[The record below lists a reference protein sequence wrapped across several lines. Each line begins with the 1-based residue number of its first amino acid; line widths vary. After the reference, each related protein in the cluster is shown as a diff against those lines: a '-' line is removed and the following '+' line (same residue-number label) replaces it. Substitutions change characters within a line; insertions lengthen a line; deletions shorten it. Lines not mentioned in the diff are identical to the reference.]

1 MYIPTLV
8 ITLLLGAFRSSCM
21 KSLLSVFTAVTVST
35 APVINAEPDVF
46 MSFDFQNGEL
56 ERGFDDWYYSDI
68 GENPCQIYNGENQS
82 KLCRADGAKFYPYYN
97 GRNSDHMGWLQYGYI
112 DSSSEF
118 SVEGTSLRVHLTG
131 GMYKDALG
139 ILQSDGTPLKSK
151 KEFTSDEDL
160 GVQPRLPG
168 DIALYYK
175 GPTATSKIAQFSGK
189 NRLTVWVLM
198 PKNSVD
204 IDKYSTEFYNSPVKS
219 FSFYPFIDTSKG
231 AHYYHHTSNIPM
243 GGWTKIQFDA
253 SPTHKNSGGIN
264 DLHAFTE
271 GGTEYAGSGTD
282 YFANIAAF
290 NLRADFSKYLPANSV
305 YYIDEVSTN
314 YKPYEN
320 EETIKSLAVGY
331 SPDSREFDIS
341 FEDKYRC
348 LNCSAQYEVRYSFQP
363 IDNSNFE
370 GAFKP
375 AFVTNFDRR
384 QSNAEGVIHKPNN
397 GYNLLWASLQLR
409 HEHLTYLSEG
419 STVYF
424 AVRDISERA
433 EGNYYEEDNMLVD
446 VPGVGQVAKK
456 NLVKTIDYTIVDVN
470 YPLQIKTSEINQP
483 VVGYNYEQE
492 IVVEGGKSPYNLQ
505 AIGLPNG
512 LSLEGNKLVGVASQ
526 AISDTLILSAID
538 NVGQTTDVELEIDV
552 RTEDQLRI
560 GQCKVLVEFGQTYL
574 PSSYFDSVFHDIYTG
589 VYQSGMTTLVG
600 SNAEYN
606 YQGISGSGIYLD
618 AGDKLRLVWRN
629 IGADTISFAP
639 RLSFSAQHRYN
650 QAESHK
656 WISLDIANITSGNT
670 TVSELIVPTQVEPYS
685 INVNSNFSNNK
696 TLLLERIEVVS
707 AQFDQSDYCE
717 MPINFTKATEALAP
731 QASVVLADFSL
742 QNSSEFELHE
752 SLNTVFM
759 DRYTGFYE
767 RGLGIVIGS
776 NGKYNYQGVRGD
788 GIHIEG
794 GAKLKVTW
802 KNYGND
808 DQTFTPLVAFDF
820 DGRQIQGGTWLELSQ
835 TRAAGINQV
844 TLEPGTGYSYL
855 DMSNHNIDWLHL
867 INISSNL
874 SINRTLV
881 LEKIELVYE

>member
-1 MYIPTLV
+1 
-8 ITLLLGAFRSSCM
+8 
-21 KSLLSVFTAVTVST
+21 
-35 APVINAEPDVF
+35 
-46 MSFDFQNGEL
+46 
-56 ERGFDDWYYSDI
+56 
-68 GENPCQIYNGENQS
+68 
-82 KLCRADGAKFYPYYN
+82 
-97 GRNSDHMGWLQYGYI
+97 
-112 DSSSEF
+112 
-118 SVEGTSLRVHLTG
+118 
-131 GMYKDALG
+131 
-139 ILQSDGTPLKSK
+139 
-151 KEFTSDEDL
+151 
-160 GVQPRLPG
+160 
-168 DIALYYK
+168 
-175 GPTATSKIAQFSGK
+175 
-189 NRLTVWVLM
+189 
-198 PKNSVD
+198 
-204 IDKYSTEFYNSPVKS
+204 
-219 FSFYPFIDTSKG
+219 
-231 AHYYHHTSNIPM
+231 
-243 GGWTKIQFDA
+243 
-253 SPTHKNSGGIN
+253 
-264 DLHAFTE
+264 
-271 GGTEYAGSGTD
+271 
-282 YFANIAAF
+282 
-290 NLRADFSKYLPANSV
+290 
-305 YYIDEVSTN
+305 
-314 YKPYEN
+314 
-320 EETIKSLAVGY
+320 
-331 SPDSREFDIS
+331 
-341 FEDKYRC
+341 
-348 LNCSAQYEVRYSFQP
+348 
-363 IDNSNFE
+363 
-370 GAFKP
+370 
-375 AFVTNFDRR
+375 
-384 QSNAEGVIHKPNN
+384 
-397 GYNLLWASLQLR
+397 
-409 HEHLTYLSEG
+409 
-419 STVYF
+419 
-424 AVRDISERA
+424 
-433 EGNYYEEDNMLVD
+433 
-446 VPGVGQVAKK
+446 
-456 NLVKTIDYTIVDVN
+456 
-470 YPLQIKTSEINQP
+470 
-483 VVGYNYEQE
+483 
-492 IVVEGGKSPYNLQ
+492 
-505 AIGLPNG
+505 
-512 LSLEGNKLVGVASQ
+512 
-526 AISDTLILSAID
+526 
-538 NVGQTTDVELEIDV
+538 
-552 RTEDQLRI
+552 
-560 GQCKVLVEFGQTYL
+560 
-574 PSSYFDSVFHDIYTG
+574 
-589 VYQSGMTTLVG
+589 MTTLVG

>member
-1 MYIPTLV
+1 
-8 ITLLLGAFRSSCM
+8 M

-56 ERGFDDWYYSDI
+56 ERGFDDWYYSDK
-68 GENPCQIYNGENQS
+68 GENPCQIYNGEAQS
-82 KLCRADGAKFYPYYN
+82 KLCRADGSKFYPYYN
-97 GRNSDHMGWLQYGYI
+97 ERNSDHMGWLQYGYI

-131 GMYKDALG
+131 GMYKDANG
-139 ILQSDGTPLKSK
+139 NSQSDGTPLRSK
-151 KEFTSDEDL
+151 KEFVSDEDL
-160 GVQPRLPG
+160 GVQSLLPG

-175 GPTATSKIAQFSGK
+175 GPTPTSKIEQFSGK

-198 PKNSVD
+198 PRNSVD
-204 IDKYSTEFYNSPVKS
+204 IDKYSAEFYNSPVKS
-219 FSFYPFIDTSKG
+219 FSFYPFVDTSKG
-231 AHYYHHTSNIPM
+231 AHYYHHASNIPM

-253 SPTHKNSGGIN
+253 SPTHKNSGGVN
-264 DLHAFTE
+264 DLHAFAE

-320 EETIKSLAVGY
+320 EETIKTLAVGY
-331 SPDSREFDIS
+331 SPDSSEFDIS

-348 LNCSAQYEVRYSFQP
+348 LDCSAKYEVRYSFEP

-370 GAFKP
+370 GAFTP

-384 QSNAEGVIHKPNN
+384 QSNAEGVIYKPNN
-397 GYNLLWASLQLR
+397 GYNLLWASLKLR
-409 HEHLTYLSEG
+409 DEHRAYLSEG

-512 LSLEGNKLVGVASQ
+512 LTLEGNKLVGVASQ
-526 AISDTLILSAID
+526 ASSDTVILSAID

-618 AGDKLRLVWRN
+618 AGDKIRLVWRN
-629 IGADTISFAP
+629 IGEDAISFAP
-639 RLSFSAQHRYN
+639 RLSFSVQNRFN
-650 QAESHK
+650 QAESHE
-656 WISLDIANITSGNT
+656 WISLDIANATSGNT
-670 TVSELIVPTQVEPYS
+670 TVSELMVTAPLNSYS

-717 MPINFTKATEALAP
+717 MPINFTKAIEA
-731 QASVVLADFSL
+731 QASQTSVVLADFSL

-752 SLNTVFM
+752 SLNSVFM
-759 DRYTGFYE
+759 DNYTGFYE
-767 RGLGIVIGS
+767 QGLGIVIGN
-776 NGKYNYQGVRGD
+776 NGKYNYQGIKGD
-788 GIHIEG
+788 GINIE
-794 GAKLKVTW
+794 ANAQLKVTW
-802 KNYGND
+802 KN
-808 DQTFTPLVAFDF
+808 FSSEELVFAPMVSFDYE
-820 DGRQIQGGTWLELSQ
+820 GRQIHGGTWFELSQ
-835 TRAAGINQV
+835 TTVSGFDQIAQ
-844 TLEPGTGYSYL
+844 EPGTGYSQFELADLNITWL
-855 DMSNHNIDWLHL
+855 DL
-867 INISSNL
+867 INISSNV
-874 SINRTLV
+874 SVNSSLV
-881 LEKIELVYE
+881 VEKIELIYGA